1 MKNKNTKKKV
11 KEYNIVKKWVIITIA
26 IILLSSALVLLIF
39 KDKLFNTHIIGE
51 YFKLT
56 EIAEYKENVKERKIE
71 RIGIISSN
79 TNYEATEKKDIK
91 KILEFIHSMEGS
103 VIKDEVASAVSNTYG
118 IVLYY
123 KDNTNTIITIGPN
136 EFAVADSA
144 YYKNKSTYYGLL
156 QELLKEL
163 M

>member
-1 MKNKNTKKKV
+1 MKSKDRKKKV
-11 KEYNIVKKWVIITIA
+11 REYNIVKKWIIITIA

-39 KDKLFNTHIIGE
+39 KDKIFNTHIIGE
-51 YFKLT
+51 SFKLT
-56 EIAEYKENVKERKIE
+56 ELVEYKENVRESKIK

-79 TNYEATEKKDIK
+79 TNYEATDKKDIK
-91 KILEFIHSMEGS
+91 KILEFIDTIEGT

-144 YYKNKSTYYGLL
+144 YYKNKSTYYGKL